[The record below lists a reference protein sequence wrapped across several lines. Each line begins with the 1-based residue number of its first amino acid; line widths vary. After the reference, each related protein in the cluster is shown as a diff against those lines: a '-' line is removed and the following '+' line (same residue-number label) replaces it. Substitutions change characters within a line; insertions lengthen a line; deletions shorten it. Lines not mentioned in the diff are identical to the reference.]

1 VADLATSPFST
12 TLSDTLTIRTGLA
25 GRRAVPRRLNVTHSQ
40 HAGSAQQI
48 YSSTVSALAVFLAMN
63 RPYSRPGDL
72 HRVTT
77 PIAEYGAEEGDCG
90 RIATASLCAGVSV
103 AGYAART
110 TPSTGVL
117 DLVPALASRYS
128 AASATSAIV
137 TSRISPGLDLGGGRG
152 RPADGQAVPVDQTVI
167 RCRGWTMKA

>member
-1 VADLATSPFST
+1 MADLATSPFST

-40 HAGSAQQI
+40 HADSAQQI

-110 TPSTGVL
+110 TPSTGGLGLGAGIGEQVL
-117 DLVPALASRYS
+117 GCVGNLGHSDAS
-128 AASATSAIV
+128 
-137 TSRISPGLDLGGGRG
+137 D
-152 RPADGQAVPVDQTVI
+152 D
-167 RCRGWTMKA
+167 RGWTSAVVGDAQPTVKRSRWIKPSFGAEGGR